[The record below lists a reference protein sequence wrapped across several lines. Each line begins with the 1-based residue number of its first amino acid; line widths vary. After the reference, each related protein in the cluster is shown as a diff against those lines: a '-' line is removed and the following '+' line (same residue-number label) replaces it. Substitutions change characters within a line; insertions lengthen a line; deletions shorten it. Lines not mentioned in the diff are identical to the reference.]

1 MSEEGA
7 SPTERALTAVL
18 DLADNGALL
27 FQGGGLVCVRA
38 SARAAEL
45 IGLPR
50 DAILGRPRAE
60 LVAAIAAGDD
70 ASARALGEL
79 AQVGSAETRREVVT
93 LRAEPPRFVEW
104 ATAPAG
110 DGATPGRVD
119 VLIDRT
125 AERALREEVARLLS
139 KMAET
144 ALVDEVTGLANRRH
158 FEAEIDRE
166 HRRSQRA
173 WASYAIAR
181 VDVDGMGKLNDEL
194 GRDVADK
201 LLRRVGEELK
211 VARREYDLVA
221 RWEDDELVV
230 LLPGIDVPAVKG
242 VLARSLGAM
251 RDAAQALAGREVT
264 FCTGVALWI
273 PPSTETAVDILT
285 RAGTALTAAKLMG
298 PGHLEIDASLAEWN
312 DDTNAS

>member
-18 DLADNGALL
+18 DLVDHGALL
-27 FQGGGLVCVRA
+27 FQGNGLVCVRA
-38 SARAAEL
+38 SARAVEL
-45 IGLPR
+45 LGLPR
-50 DAILGRPRAE
+50 DAILGRPRAQ
-60 LVAAIAAGDD
+60 LVAVIAAGDE
-70 ASARALGEL
+70 ASARALQGL
-79 AQVGSAETRREVVT
+79 ASVGPSETRREAIT
-93 LRAEPPRFVEW
+93 LRTEPPRFVEW

-110 DGATPGRVD
+110 DAASPGRVD
-119 VLIDRT
+119 VLLDRT
-125 AERALREEVARLLS
+125 TERALREELARLQT

-158 FEAEIDRE
+158 FESEIDRE

-181 VDVDGMGKLNDEL
+181 IDVDGMGKLNEEL
-194 GRDVADK
+194 GRDVGDK

-251 RDAAQALAGREVT
+251 RDAARSLAGREVT
-264 FCTGVALWI
+264 FCAGVALWI
-273 PPSTETAVDILT
+273 PPSLETAGDIVT

-298 PGHLEIDASLAEWN
+298 SSNLEIDASLAEWN
-312 DDTNAS
+312 DDTGSS